1 MQKPVGQGSLVE
13 QTAISWYDRGST
25 KGGKPYERSA
35 HYPAEYSVLVRTA
48 FRVRLARC
56 ALCRRTCKRDGSTQ
70 TGVFSRF
77 PTGKCGFS
85 ARSVCL
91 KWKDRLPQF
100 NPEFDKRHL
109 KSGRDTAYLDRFL
122 FITCRAEVIHYVIG
136 VLGWVSLVF
145 CLLSADRTA
154 WLIRYAVIALAIQL
168 ANLPFAWIQRYNR
181 KRLLS
186 VRKRLSL
193 RIEI

>member
-1 MQKPVGQGSLVE
+1 MKDLLI
-13 QTAISWYDRGST
+13 T
-25 KGGKPYERSA
+25 
-35 HYPAEYSVLVRTA
+35 LLNTA
-48 FRVRLARC
+48 FWFGLHFGTAGAVC
-56 ALCRRTCKRDGSTQ
+56 ALRRTCRRNGSTQ

-85 ARSVCL
+85 ARSVCRNGRTGCRSSIPNL
-91 KWKDRLPQF
+91 TSGTS
-100 NPEFDKRHL
+100 NP
-109 KSGRDTAYLDRFL
+109 GRDTAYLDRFL

>member
-25 KGGKPYERSA
+25 KGGKPHEGSA

-48 FRVRLARC
+48 FRYGWRGVR
-56 ALCRRTCKRDGSTQ
+56 
-70 TGVFSRF
+70 
-77 PTGKCGFS
+77 
-85 ARSVCL
+85 
-91 KWKDRLPQF
+91 RLPQF

>member
-1 MQKPVGQGSLVE
+1 MKK
-13 QTAISWYDRGST
+13 TYN
-25 KGGKPYERSA
+25 K
-35 HYPAEYSVLVRTA
+35 LVRDKIPEIIDKDHQSCDIEILSDDAYLTMRV
-48 FRVRLARC
+48 FRKIGL
-56 ALCRRTCKRDGSTQ
+56 
-70 TGVFSRF
+70 
-77 PTGKCGFS
+77 P
-85 ARSVCL
+85 

-136 VLGWVSLVF
+136 VLGWVSLTF

>member
-1 MQKPVGQGSLVE
+1 MQKPVGQGSSVE

-25 KGGKPYERSA
+25 KGGKPHEGSA

-48 FRVRLARC
+48 FRYGCAVC
-56 ALCRRTCKRDGSTQ
+56 ALPKDVQTRWFDPNRRFFTVSDWEMR
-70 TGVFSRF
+70 VFRKIGL
-77 PTGKCGFS
+77 PN
-85 ARSVCL
+85 
-91 KWKDRLPQF
+91 WKDRLPQF

-168 ANLPFAWIQRYNR
+168 ANLPFAWIHRYNR
-181 KRLLS
+181 IRLLS
-186 VRKRLSL
+186 VRKRLSF

>member
-1 MQKPVGQGSLVE
+1 MKDLLI
-13 QTAISWYDRGST
+13 T
-25 KGGKPYERSA
+25 
-35 HYPAEYSVLVRTA
+35 LLNTA
-48 FRVRLARC
+48 FWFGLHFGTAGAVC
-56 ALCRRTCKRDGSTQ
+56 ALPKDVQTQWFDPNRRFFTVSDWEMR
-70 TGVFSRF
+70 VFRKIGL
-77 PTGKCGFS
+77 P
-85 ARSVCL
+85 
-91 KWKDRLPQF
+91 KWKDRLPQL

>member
-1 MQKPVGQGSLVE
+1 MQKPVGQGSSVE

-25 KGGKPYERSA
+25 KGGKPYEGSA

-48 FRVRLARC
+48 FRYGWRGVRSAEGRANAMVRPKPAFFHGFRLGNA
-56 ALCRRTCKRDGSTQ
+56 G
-70 TGVFSRF
+70 F
-77 PTGKCGFS
+77 P
-85 ARSVCL
+85 
-91 KWKDRLPQF
+91 
-100 NPEFDKRHL
+100 HL

>member
-1 MQKPVGQGSLVE
+1 
-13 QTAISWYDRGST
+13 
-25 KGGKPYERSA
+25 
-35 HYPAEYSVLVRTA
+35 
-48 FRVRLARC
+48 
-56 ALCRRTCKRDGSTQ
+56 
-70 TGVFSRF
+70 
-77 PTGKCGFS
+77 
-85 ARSVCL
+85 
-91 KWKDRLPQF
+91 
-100 NPEFDKRHL
+100 KRHL
-109 KSGRDTAYLDRFL
+109 KSGRDPAYLDRFL

-181 KRLLS
+181 KRLLR

>member
-1 MQKPVGQGSLVE
+1 MKDLLI
-13 QTAISWYDRGST
+13 T
-25 KGGKPYERSA
+25 
-35 HYPAEYSVLVRTA
+35 LLNTA
-48 FRVRLARC
+48 FWFGLHFGTAGAVC
-56 ALCRRTCKRDGSTQ
+56 ALPKDVQTQWFDPNRRFFTVSDWEMR
-70 TGVFSRF
+70 VFRKIGL
-77 PTGKCGFS
+77 P
-85 ARSVCL
+85 

-109 KSGRDTAYLDRFL
+109 KS
-122 FITCRAEVIHYVIG
+122 G